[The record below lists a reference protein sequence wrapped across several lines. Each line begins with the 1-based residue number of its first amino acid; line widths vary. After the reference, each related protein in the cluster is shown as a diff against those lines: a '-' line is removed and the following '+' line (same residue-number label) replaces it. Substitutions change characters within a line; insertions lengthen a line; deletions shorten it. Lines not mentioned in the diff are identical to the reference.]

1 MCILCCPNLPQQLRP
16 RFVFP
21 NNNNRENVYNRGGG
35 APWQGQGHALGHDA
49 DNDAAAVV
57 PHGASPFGAEGLL
70 QQVVN
75 GLAHVVQGQAHVLGE
90 QFTASLQSM
99 HAQNLEVVGAVQQH
113 ASEQT
118 NAAIAALSQ
127 QHAATL
133 AAITSMGNSG
143 SSSSHI
149 PWRPAWHAAAWNP
162 PAEQPAPVGAAQ
174 PWQQAAPWHPAAQ
187 PEQAAQPAGQPVL
200 PLLLPPGLAPLTP
213 AVPAPPTTTT
223 AAPPTTTSSSTTTA
237 APPPTAP
244 LLPTPALVPP
254 CADWGAGPQWLQG
267 ED

>member
-57 PHGASPFGAEGLL
+57 PHGASPFGPHGLL
-70 QQVVN
+70 QQVVD

-149 PWRPAWHAAAWNP
+149 PWRPEWHAAAWNP
-162 PAEQPAPVGAAQ
+162 PAQQPAPVGAAQ

-200 PLLLPPGLAPLTP
+200 PLLVPPGLAPLTP
-213 AVPAPPTTTT
+213 AVTAPPTTTT

-237 APPPTAP
+237 APPPT
-244 LLPTPALVPP
+244 
-254 CADWGAGPQWLQG
+254 DWGAGPQWWPA